1 MKENEMPVL
10 SSFELTTSKKTTKAS
25 PIVHRRNKLVAKIH
39 EQLELCEAK
48 KNGQLYA
55 PKKLRTYVNKQTGE
69 RMTVEA
75 VKRIKE
81 WYWTAPDGLIHL
93 SVKYGSKVLP
103 LAADRS
109 NAIVCANTD
118 ALIQALKTLKTAVL
132 DGELDTAITEVSNF
146 TKSSFNR
153 KILSSG

>member
-1 MKENEMPVL
+1 MAAL
-10 SSFELTTSKKTTKAS
+10 SSLQLAISKKVVKAS

-48 KNGQLYA
+48 MNGQLYA

-81 WYWTAPDGLIHL
+81 WHWITADGKIHL

-103 LAADRS
+103 LAGDGS
-109 NAIVCANTD
+109 NAIVCANKE
-118 ALIQALKTLKTAVL
+118 ALIQALKTLKVAVL
-132 DGELDTAITEVSNF
+132 DGELDAAIIEASNY
-146 TKSSFNR
+146 TKSGFN
-153 KILSSG
+153 K

>member
-1 MKENEMPVL
+1 MTAL
-10 SSFELTTSKKTTKAS
+10 SSLQLVNSKKSLKAS

-48 KNGQLYA
+48 MNGQLYA
-55 PKKLRTYVNKQTGE
+55 PKKLRTYINKQTGE

-75 VKRIKE
+75 IKRIKE
-81 WYWTAPDGLIHL
+81 WHWTAPDGLIHL

-103 LAADRS
+103 LAADGS

-118 ALIQALKTLKTAVL
+118 ALIYVLKTLKTAVL
-132 DGELDTAITEVSNF
+132 DGELDAAITEASNF
-146 TKSSFNR
+146 TRSSFNR
-153 KILSSG
+153 WIVSSG

>member
-1 MKENEMPVL
+1 MSTLNKLQLIN
-10 SSFELTTSKKTTKAS
+10 SKKSIKVS
-25 PIVHRRNKLVAKIH
+25 PIVLRRNKLVAKIH

-55 PKKLRTYVNKQTGE
+55 PKKLRTYKNKQTGE

-75 VKRIKE
+75 IKRIKE
-81 WYWTAPDGLIHL
+81 WHWTAPDGLIHL

-103 LAADRS
+103 LAADGS

-118 ALIQALKTLKTAVL
+118 ALIQTLKTLKLAVL
-132 DGELDTAITEVSNF
+132 DGELDAAITQVSNA
-146 TKSSFNR
+146 TKSSFI
-153 KILSSG
+153 K

>member
-1 MKENEMPVL
+1 MAAL
-10 SSFELTTSKKTTKAS
+10 SSLQLAISKKVVKAS

-48 KNGQLYA
+48 MNGQLYA
-55 PKKLRTYVNKQTGE
+55 PKKLRTYINKQTGE

-81 WYWTAPDGLIHL
+81 WHWIAPDGLIHL

-103 LAADRS
+103 LASDGS
-109 NAIVCANTD
+109 NAIVCVNKE
-118 ALIQALKTLKTAVL
+118 ALIQALKTLKIAVL
-132 DGELDTAITEVSNF
+132 DGELDAAITEASNY
-146 TKSSFNR
+146 TKSGFI
-153 KILSSG
+153 K

>member
-1 MKENEMPVL
+1 MSALNEL
-10 SSFELTTSKKTTKAS
+10 QLITSKKSIKAS
-25 PIVHRRNKLVAKIH
+25 PIVIRRNKLVAKIH

-55 PKKLRTYVNKQTGE
+55 PKKLRTYKNKQTGE

-75 VKRIKE
+75 IKRIKE
-81 WYWTAPDGLIHL
+81 WHWTAPDGLIHL

-103 LAADRS
+103 LAVDGS

-118 ALIQALKTLKTAVL
+118 ALIQTLKTLKLAVL
-132 DGELDTAITEVSNF
+132 DGELDAAITEASNI
-146 TKSSFNR
+146 TKLSFN
-153 KILSSG
+153 K

>member
-1 MKENEMPVL
+1 MSLL
-10 SSFELTTSKKTTKAS
+10 STLELVNSKKMLKNN
-25 PIVHRRNKLVAKIH
+25 PIVNRRNKLVAKIH

-48 KNGQLYA
+48 KNGLVYA

-81 WYWTAPDGLIHL
+81 WYWTADDGSIHL

-103 LAADRS
+103 LSKAGS
-109 NAIVCANTD
+109 NAIVCANKD
-118 ALIQALKTLKTAVL
+118 VLITTLKQLKTAVL
-132 DGELDTAITEVSNF
+132 DGELDEAITEISRF
-146 TKSSFNR
+146 TKSSFAKR
-153 KILSSG
+153 IS

>member
-1 MKENEMPVL
+1 MSALKDL
-10 SSFELTTSKKTTKAS
+10 QLTNSKKGIKAS
-25 PIVHRRNKLVAKIH
+25 PIVHRRNKLISKIH

-48 KNGQLYA
+48 RAGQLYA
-55 PKKLRTYVNKQTGE
+55 PKKLRTYINKQTGE

-81 WYWTAPDGLIHL
+81 WHWVAPDGLIHL

-103 LAADRS
+103 LAADGK

-118 ALIQALKTLKTAVL
+118 ALIQTLKTLKLAVQ
-132 DGELDTAITEVSNF
+132 DGELDKAITEVSNI
-146 TKSSFNR
+146 TKSSFI
-153 KILSSG
+153 K

>member
-1 MKENEMPVL
+1 MTVL
-10 SSFELTTSKKTTKAS
+10 SSLELVTSKKSIKAN

-48 KNGQLYA
+48 MNGQLYA

-81 WYWTAPDGLIHL
+81 WHWIAPDGLIHL

-103 LAADRS
+103 LASDGS
-109 NAIVCANTD
+109 NAIVCANKD
-118 ALIQALKTLKTAVL
+118 ALLQALKTLKKAVM
-132 DGELDTAITEVSNF
+132 DGELDTAITEASNF
-146 TKSSFNR
+146 TKTSFI
-153 KILSSG
+153 K

>member
-1 MKENEMPVL
+1 MTAL
-10 SSFELTTSKKTTKAS
+10 SSLKLVCSKKTLKAS

-48 KNGQLYA
+48 INGQLYA
-55 PKKLRTYVNKQTGE
+55 PKKLRTYINKQTGE

-81 WYWTAPDGLIHL
+81 WHWTAPDGLIHL

-103 LAADRS
+103 LSNDGS
-109 NAIVCANTD
+109 NAIVCANKE
-118 ALIQALKTLKTAVL
+118 ALVQALKTLKVAVL
-132 DGELDTAITEVSNF
+132 NGELDLAIAEITAYTKKNF
-146 TKSSFNR
+146 NKSSD
-153 KILSSG
+153 

>member
-1 MKENEMPVL
+1 MSLL
-10 SSFELTTSKKTTKAS
+10 STLELVNSKKMLKNN

-48 KNGQLYA
+48 KNGLVYA

-81 WYWTAPDGLIHL
+81 WYWTADDGSIHL

-103 LAADRS
+103 LSKAGS
-109 NAIVCANTD
+109 NAIVCANKD
-118 ALIQALKTLKTAVL
+118 VLITTLKQLKTAVL
-132 DGELDTAITEVSNF
+132 DGELDEAITEISRF
-146 TKSSFNR
+146 TKSSFAKR
-153 KILSSG
+153 IS

>member
-1 MKENEMPVL
+1 MTAL
-10 SSFELTTSKKTTKAS
+10 SNLQLAISKKAVKAS

-48 KNGQLYA
+48 MNGQLYA
-55 PKKLRTYVNKQTGE
+55 PKKLRTYINKQTGE

-81 WYWTAPDGLIHL
+81 WHWVAADGKIHL

-103 LAADRS
+103 LASDGS
-109 NAIVCANTD
+109 NAIVCANKE
-118 ALIQALKTLKTAVL
+118 ALIQALKTLKVAVL
-132 DGELDTAITEVSNF
+132 DGELDAAITEASNY
-146 TKSSFNR
+146 TKSGFI
-153 KILSSG
+153 K

>member
-1 MKENEMPVL
+1 MAAL
-10 SSFELTTSKKTTKAS
+10 SSLQLAISKKAVKAS

-39 EQLELCEAK
+39 EQLEACEAK

-55 PKKLRTYVNKQTGE
+55 PKKLRTYINKQTGV
-69 RMTVEA
+69 RMTVEG

-103 LAADRS
+103 LASDGS

-118 ALIQALKTLKTAVL
+118 ALIHALKVLKNAVL
-132 DGELDTAITEVSNF
+132 EGELDTAITEASSF
-146 TKSSFNR
+146 TKNNFI
-153 KILSSG
+153 K

>member
-1 MKENEMPVL
+1 MTAL
-10 SSFELTTSKKTTKAS
+10 SSFELTTSKKDIKAS

-48 KNGQLYA
+48 MNGQLYA
-55 PKKLRTYVNKQTGE
+55 PKKLRTYINKQTGE

-81 WYWTAPDGLIHL
+81 WHWTAPDGLIHL

-103 LAADRS
+103 LSSDGS
-109 NAIVCANTD
+109 NAIVCANKD
-118 ALIQALKTLKTAVL
+118 ALVQALKALKVAVL
-132 DGELDTAITEVSNF
+132 DGELDEAITKVSNF
-146 TKSSFNR
+146 TKSSFI
-153 KILSSG
+153 K

>member
-1 MKENEMPVL
+1 MTVL
-10 SSFELTTSKKTTKAS
+10 SGLKLVTSKKAIKTS

-48 KNGQLYA
+48 KLGQLYA
-55 PKKLRTYVNKQTGE
+55 PKKLRTYKNKQTGE

-81 WYWTAPDGLIHL
+81 WHWTAPDGLIHL
-93 SVKYGSKVLP
+93 SVRYGSKVLP
-103 LAADRS
+103 LASDGS

-118 ALIQALKTLKTAVL
+118 ALIQALKTLKTVVL
-132 DGELDTAITEVSNF
+132 DGELDAAITEVSSF
-146 TKSSFNR
+146 TKNNFI
-153 KILSSG
+153 K

>member
-1 MKENEMPVL
+1 MTAL
-10 SSFELTTSKKTTKAS
+10 SSLKLATSKKTVKAS

-48 KNGQLYA
+48 MNGQLYA
-55 PKKLRTYVNKQTGE
+55 PKKLRTYINKQTGE

-81 WYWTAPDGLIHL
+81 WHWIAPDGLIHL

-103 LAADRS
+103 LAGDGS
-109 NAIVCANTD
+109 NAIVCANKE
-118 ALIQALKTLKTAVL
+118 ALIQALKTLKIAVL
-132 DGELDTAITEVSNF
+132 DGELDAAITEASNH
-146 TKSSFNR
+146 TKSGFN
-153 KILSSG
+153 K

>member
-1 MKENEMPVL
+1 MSLL
-10 SSFELTTSKKTTKAS
+10 STLELVNSKKMLKNN

-48 KNGQLYA
+48 KNGLVYA

-81 WYWTAPDGLIHL
+81 WYWTADDGSIHL

-103 LAADRS
+103 LSKAGS
-109 NAIVCANTD
+109 NAIVCANKD
-118 ALIQALKTLKTAVL
+118 VLITTLKQLKTAVL
-132 DGELDTAITEVSNF
+132 DGELDEAITEISRF
-146 TKSSFNR
+146 TKSSFSKR
-153 KILSSG
+153 IS